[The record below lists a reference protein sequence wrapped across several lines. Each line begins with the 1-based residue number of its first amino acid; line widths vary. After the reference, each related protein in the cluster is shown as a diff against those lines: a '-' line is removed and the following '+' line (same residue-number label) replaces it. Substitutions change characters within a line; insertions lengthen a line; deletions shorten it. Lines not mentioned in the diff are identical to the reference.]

1 MGKRQLRSWQ
11 KGFDKYYDSI
21 AQNDEFAA
29 IYALLRAGKNSFAF
43 NRKIVEKSIDV
54 SWVEAIENGLPHLDN
69 VIRNPSRTI
78 EDVEEVVPIALSRKI
93 TVESV
98 KHLAQHTDL
107 IQEIDPKTGR
117 ITPSKILNIHK
128 EESLMTYENKFIN
141 TLVDRLYVF
150 LNIRYQKLVQIAKD
164 EEVYTL
170 GYDGVL
176 DDGAGKQ
183 MKISM
188 KVETIDSLDTADAR
202 GFTVWDRVEKIKKA
216 IEGYKGSVLC
226 TTLGNARI
234 RPPVMR
240 TNAIMKNVDLKACLA
255 LWQYIESYDK
265 VGYELN
271 VSDTAQKPAEDYI
284 EGVYRL
290 AALNFMLMRAYTQT
304 EAESA
309 AELKTQKSKTLS
321 PKFLRKFDKE
331 TAEMYDI
338 PYYTELEV
346 QTEGAGGMSEN
357 AEAIARE
364 LDSII
369 AIEIQY
375 FKDEEARRI
384 AEEKARAE
392 AERRRV
398 EAENARLERERI
410 EREMQE
416 ERERQQREKEAEER
430 RIQEMLERER
440 AEQLAREK
448 AEREERERR
457 EQEERERIA
466 EQLRLEEEERQR
478 KLEEELF
485 EAEQQRIRE
494 DKIAIRGN
502 LAAAEIAVGGELAE
516 NAEVAG
522 AADVLDNLD
531 NADVAD
537 SAEIEKIDLSANTEA
552 EKSDDAENPDNA
564 EAAESAENTEIT
576 DDNGNENTDDAPP
589 EEFISPEE
597 AARRAREEQQQREQE
612 RRERERAD
620 KLRAD
625 RARIE
630 SKSFE
635 EIYRE
640 YSKNPLH
647 MLRRGTRA
655 AMVRLFGKIP
665 DGTDNPDWIKQRE
678 QAEIDK
684 REKEELRRRE
694 RELEELFAKYS
705 PELRYKLKRD
715 RDFRKFK
722 RKRRKLNK
730 NKPRPQYIPVQRTAE
745 EQRAHDQQIAAL
757 YKEYYVSAPRRAL
770 RSIKENVQANKRA
783 K

>member
-29 IYALLRAGKNSFAF
+29 IYALLHAGKNSFAF

-69 VIRNPSRTI
+69 VIRNPRRTI

-150 LNIRYQKLVQIAKD
+150 LNIRYQKLVQIAKN

-176 DDGAGKQ
+176 DDGAVKQ

-271 VSDTAQKPAEDYI
+271 VSDTAQKPTEDYV

-331 TAEMYDI
+331 TAEKYDI

-346 QTEGAGGMSEN
+346 QTEVAGGMSEN

-375 FKDEEARRI
+375 FKDEEARRV

-448 AEREERERR
+448 AEREECERR
-457 EQEERERIA
+457 EQ
-466 EQLRLEEEERQR
+466 
-478 KLEEELF
+478 EELF

-516 NAEVAG
+516 NAEIAG

-531 NADVAD
+531 NADIAD

-552 EKSDDAENPDNA
+552 ENSDDAENPDNA

-576 DDNGNENTDDAPP
+576 DDNDTENTDDAPP

>member
-54 SWVEAIENGLPHLDN
+54 SWVEAIENGLPNLDN

-271 VSDTAQKPAEDYI
+271 VSDTAQKPAEDYV

-331 TAEMYDI
+331 TAEKYDI

-416 ERERQQREKEAEER
+416 ERER
-430 RIQEMLERER
+430 
-440 AEQLAREK
+440 
-448 AEREERERR
+448 R

-522 AADVLDNLD
+522 AADVADNLD

-537 SAEIEKIDLSANTEA
+537 NAEIEKIDLRANTEA
-552 EKSDDAENPDNA
+552 ENSDDAENAENP
-564 EAAESAENTEIT
+564 EAAESAENAEIT
-576 DDNGNENTDDAPP
+576 DDNDTENTDDAPH

-655 AMVRLFGKIP
+655 AMVRLFGIIP

-678 QAEIDK
+678 QAENDK

>member
-11 KGFDKYYDSI
+11 KGFDKYYDFI

-226 TTLGNARI
+226 TTLGDVRI

-304 EAESA
+304 ESESA

-331 TAEMYDI
+331 TAEKYDI

-369 AIEIQY
+369 GLEIQY
-375 FKDEEARRI
+375 FKAEEARRI

-416 ERERQQREKEAEER
+416 ERERQQREKEA
-430 RIQEMLERER
+430 
-440 AEQLAREK
+440 
-448 AEREERERR
+448 
-457 EQEERERIA
+457 EERERIA

-522 AADVLDNLD
+522 AADVADNSD

-537 SAEIEKIDLSANTEA
+537 NAEIEKIDLSANTEA
-552 EKSDDAENPDNA
+552 ENSDVIDKAENP
-564 EAAESAENTEIT
+564 EAAESTENAEIT
-576 DDNGNENTDDAPP
+576 DDNNTENTGNAQH
-589 EEFISPEE
+589 EKFISPEE
-597 AARRAREEQQQREQE
+597 ATRRAREEQQQREQE

-678 QAEIDK
+678 QAENDK

-770 RSIKENVQANKRA
+770 RSIKEKVQANKRA

>member
-141 TLVDRLYVF
+141 TLVDRLYAF

-271 VSDTAQKPAEDYI
+271 VSDTAQKPAEDYV

-331 TAEMYDI
+331 TAEKYDI

-346 QTEGAGGMSEN
+346 QTEGTGGMSEN

-375 FKDEEARRI
+375 FKAEEARRI

-398 EAENARLERERI
+398 EAENARL
-410 EREMQE
+410 
-416 ERERQQREKEAEER
+416 
-430 RIQEMLERER
+430 
-440 AEQLAREK
+440 
-448 AEREERERR
+448 
-457 EQEERERIA
+457 ERERIA

-522 AADVLDNLD
+522 AADVADNSD

-537 SAEIEKIDLSANTEA
+537 NAEIEKIDFSANTEA
-552 EKSDDAENPDNA
+552 ENSDVIDNAENP
-564 EAAESAENTEIT
+564 EAAESVENAEIT
-576 DDNGNENTDDAPP
+576 DDNNTENTGNAQH

-597 AARRAREEQQQREQE
+597 ATRRAREEQQQREQE

-678 QAEIDK
+678 QAENDK

-757 YKEYYVSAPRRAL
+757 YKEYYVSAPRHAL
-770 RSIKENVQANKRA
+770 RSIKEKVQANKRA
-783 K
+783 E

>member
-54 SWVEAIENGLPHLDN
+54 SWVEAIENGLPHLGN
-69 VIRNPSRTI
+69 VIRNPRRTI

-128 EESLMTYENKFIN
+128 EESLMNYENKFIN

-188 KVETIDSLDTADAR
+188 KAETIDSLDTADAR

-271 VSDTAQKPAEDYI
+271 VSDTAQKPAEDYV

-290 AALNFMLMRAYTQT
+290 AALNFMLMRAYTRT

-331 TAEMYDI
+331 TAEKYDI

-364 LDSII
+364 LESII

-375 FKDEEARRI
+375 FKDEEAHRI

-416 ERERQQREKEAEER
+416 ERER
-430 RIQEMLERER
+430 
-440 AEQLAREK
+440 
-448 AEREERERR
+448 R

-466 EQLRLEEEERQR
+466 EQLRLEVEKRQR

-537 SAEIEKIDLSANTEA
+537 SAEIEKIDLSANVEA
-552 EKSDDAENPDNA
+552 ENSDDAENPDNA
-564 EAAESAENTEIT
+564 EAAESVENAEIT
-576 DDNGNENTDDAPP
+576 DDNDTENTDDAPP

-678 QAEIDK
+678 QAENDK

-730 NKPRPQYIPVQRTAE
+730 NKPRPQYIPVQRTAD

-757 YKEYYVSAPRRAL
+757 YKEYYVSVPRRAL

>member
-1 MGKRQLRSWQ
+1 MGKRQLCSWQ

-29 IYALLRAGKNSFAF
+29 IYALLRTGKNSFAF

-271 VSDTAQKPAEDYI
+271 VSDTAQKPAEDYV

-331 TAEMYDI
+331 TAEKYDI

-364 LDSII
+364 LESII

-416 ERERQQREKEAEER
+416 ERERQRREKEAEER

-522 AADVLDNLD
+522 AADVADNLD

-552 EKSDDAENPDNA
+552 ENSNDAENAENP
-564 EAAESAENTEIT
+564 EAAESAEIT
-576 DDNGNENTDDAPP
+576 DDNGNENTDDAPH

-597 AARRAREEQQQREQE
+597 AARRAREEQQQ
-612 RRERERAD
+612 
-620 KLRAD
+620 RAD

-655 AMVRLFGKIP
+655 AMVRLFGRIP

>member
-183 MKISM
+183 MKLSM

-240 TNAIMKNVDLKACLA
+240 TNAIMKNVDLKACLT

-271 VSDTAQKPAEDYI
+271 VSDTAQKPAEDYV

-331 TAEMYDI
+331 TAEKYDI

-375 FKDEEARRI
+375 FKDEEARRV

-410 EREMQE
+410 EREMQ
-416 ERERQQREKEAEER
+416 
-430 RIQEMLERER
+430 
-440 AEQLAREK
+440 
-448 AEREERERR
+448 EERERR

-537 SAEIEKIDLSANTEA
+537 SAEIEKIDLRANTEA
-552 EKSDDAENPDNA
+552 ENSDDIGNLENP
-564 EAAESAENTEIT
+564 EAAESAEKAEIT
-576 DDNGNENTDDAPP
+576 DDNDTENTDEAPH

-640 YSKNPLH
+640 YSKKPMH